1 MNDIVLTPDG
11 LEVYDSIGKLLFGFK
26 QGSVEITGLTGNGK
40 TIRSW
45 IDLLKSYFNNL
56 EGEDCCKYCR
66 YRDTCHGMSSDGHGE
81 PIYPICADA
90 LEPEDYIDFE
100 LFKEEYL
107 EEFKEENEIMEIL
120 TIYQERKEKELRK
133 EYNEKKQAILDSDKY
148 ISRYN
153 ELINTFN
160 ASLEELANEEKAIES
175 EVFITTPYNTT
186 IKYDISEIYKSNLLH
201 ELDEETGEKS
211 KALYDMLD
219 EVKAM
224 IAIVPSGENYDAK
237 VVEILKNYD
246 ILDKK
251 GKINA

>member
-1 MNDIVLTPDG
+1 MVNDIILTPDG
-11 LEVYDSIGKLLFGFK
+11 LKVYNSTGKILFELKRDG
-26 QGSVEITGLTGNGK
+26 VEIK
-40 TIRSW
+40 Q
-45 IDLLKSYFNNL
+45 FN
-56 EGEDCCKYCR
+56 R
-66 YRDTCHGMSSDGHGE
+66 
-81 PIYPICADA
+81 
-90 LEPEDYIDFE
+90 
-100 LFKEEYL
+100 EEYL
-107 EEFKEENEIMEIL
+107 GEFKEENEIMEIL
-120 TIYQERKEKELRK
+120 TIYQERKQKELQK

-175 EVFITTPYNTT
+175 EVFIITPYNST

-201 ELDEETGEKS
+201 DLDEEMGEKL

>member
-1 MNDIVLTPDG
+1 MIYQFDNKLECYNSDGELVCTISTNNVDFEELYQGNCEYG
-11 LEVYDSIGKLLFGFK
+11 LE
-26 QGSVEITGLTGNGK
+26 
-40 TIRSW
+40 
-45 IDLLKSYFNNL
+45 
-56 EGEDCCKYCR
+56 
-66 YRDTCHGMSSDGHGE
+66 
-81 PIYPICADA
+81 
-90 LEPEDYIDFE
+90 DYMDFE

-107 EEFKEENEIMEIL
+107 GKFKEENENMEIL
-120 TIYQERKEKELRK
+120 TIYEERKQKELQK

-160 ASLEELANEEKAIES
+160 ASLEELVSEEKAIEL
-175 EVFITTPYNTT
+175 EVFTMTPYNTT
-186 IKYDISEIYKSNLLH
+186 IKYDIREIYKLNLLH
-201 ELDEETGEKS
+201 DLNEEMGEKEQV
-211 KALYDMLD
+211 LYNMLD